1 MSGMNSIAWDVVS
14 RATARV
20 SLFAAALTLWL
31 LCAAPHA
38 SAQSGS
44 IEFVV
49 HATPSGGI
57 QEPVRG
63 FPFHLLRK
71 SFAEIGR
78 EVDASTPKPD
88 QDAFIDKLEVSK
100 ELKAWMKKNHSAS
113 LSGDAFLHRLHSAEI
128 MDIPEFFSAYMER
141 NSGDQFVGFPKA
153 KYKASDQTKDP
164 AKYAKLRQDYLD
176 AIRHFIDLNPQT
188 IEGVDLGLADIDP
201 GAKWDAI
208 AARRAPEVKRQTMLL
223 AQSKYLVAS
232 TQTDL
237 QGQGFFRGVAPGVY
251 YLSTLDV
258 NATIGDARPRWD
270 VEIHVQPG
278 QSTYATLSEANA
290 VQPASTTP

>member
-1 MSGMNSIAWDVVS
+1 MSAMKPSALGSASAKNARISAFVVLAFALLSSPS
-14 RATARV
+14 RTA
-20 SLFAAALTLWL
+20 
-31 LCAAPHA
+31 
-38 SAQSGS
+38 AQSGS
-44 IEFVV
+44 IEFAAY
-49 HATPSGGI
+49 ATPSGGV

-63 FPFHLLRK
+63 FPFYLLRK
-71 SFAEIGR
+71 SFADIGR
-78 EVDASTPKPD
+78 EADASTPKPD
-88 QDAFIDKLEVSK
+88 QDAFIDKLDVSK
-100 ELKAWMKKNHSAS
+100 ELKAWMKKNHTAS
-113 LSGDAFLHRLHSAEI
+113 LSGDAFLHKLHSAEI
-128 MDIPEFFSAYMER
+128 MDIPEFFNAYMER

-164 AKYAKLRQDYLD
+164 AKYAKLHQDYLD

-208 AARRAPEVKRQTMLL
+208 AGRRSPEVKRQTMLL

-258 NATIGDARPRWD
+258 SATVGDARPRWD
-270 VEIHVQPG
+270 VEIRVQP
-278 QSTYATLSEANA
+278 SETAHAALSEANA